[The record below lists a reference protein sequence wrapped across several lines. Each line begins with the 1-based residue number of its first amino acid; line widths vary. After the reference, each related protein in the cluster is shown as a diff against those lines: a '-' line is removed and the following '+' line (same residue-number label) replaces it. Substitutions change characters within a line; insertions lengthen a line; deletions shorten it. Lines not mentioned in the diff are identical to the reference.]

1 MWRDIGSA
9 IVNLRDIS
17 MVQLNEDD
25 EKVVITL
32 NGNQQIVISA
42 SDSPDVF
49 TIYNFIAD
57 LLKSVMERDNSLEK
71 DRTELLSGILSEL
84 KLISQN
90 LRRL

>member
-32 NGNQQIVISA
+32 NGNQQIIISA

-71 DRTELLSGILSEL
+71 DRTELLSGISNP
-84 KLISQN
+84 S
-90 LRRL
+90 

>member
-32 NGNQQIVISA
+32 NSNQRIVLPA
-42 SDSPDVF
+42 SDSADTI

-57 LLKSVMERDNSLEK
+57 LLESVMESDNSREK
-71 DRTELLSGILSEL
+71 DQAELLSGILSEL